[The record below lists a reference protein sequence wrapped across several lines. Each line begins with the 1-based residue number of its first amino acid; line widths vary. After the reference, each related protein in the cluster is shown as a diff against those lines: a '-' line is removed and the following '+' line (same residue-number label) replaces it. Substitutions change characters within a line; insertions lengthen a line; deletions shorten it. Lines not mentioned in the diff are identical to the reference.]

1 MNPEKREKK
10 ENLGITQEYN
20 RENRAEL
27 WDSARAKEEYK
38 QSAFNG
44 KQTMIDPISGKTLHK
59 DHAAARRKYH
69 MQNAE
74 GEKISAKWA
83 EHAAETDHINAIK
96 DVHDAVCSN
105 PFLSD
110 SDLKEIVNSKEN
122 LRILSKRDNAAK
134 GAQSDWQ
141 IITDKENGMSVQA
154 RAQMAK
160 EKVRADAALAG
171 KISTRTVQNMGSE
184 FAAGAS
190 DTLVNSVIPLTSEAV
205 RKLCEVASGEK
216 SLKEAADEMGKIT
229 FNTAAVGGANRL
241 ISDAVNAQLR
251 NSGNAALSGL
261 ANSSGAAQI
270 VAVAMIVQESAMQ
283 YLNGEISG
291 EQFVEQVGQKGASM
305 VAGMIGGE
313 IGSEIGAMIG
323 GVAGTIALPGLG
335 TAAGVAVGKV
345 IGEVLGT
352 IITTVAC
359 STIVSVYSTVKH
371 LDDHKLKE
379 RQIERLSKEAL
390 REMKSQREHFQQ
402 IVEQEGQKWDQEI
415 TAGFHMIL
423 ESACAQNFDLQGLTQ
438 GLDRVL
444 TQCGK
449 RVRFK
454 TLDEYE
460 AQLDMP
466 LKLSF

>member
-1 MNPEKREKK
+1 
-10 ENLGITQEYN
+10 
-20 RENRAEL
+20 
-27 WDSARAKEEYK
+27 
-38 QSAFNG
+38 
-44 KQTMIDPISGKTLHK
+44 
-59 DHAAARRKYH
+59 
-69 MQNAE
+69 
-74 GEKISAKWA
+74 
-83 EHAAETDHINAIK
+83 
-96 DVHDAVCSN
+96 
-105 PFLSD
+105 
-110 SDLKEIVNSKEN
+110 
-122 LRILSKRDNAAK
+122 
-134 GAQSDWQ
+134 
-141 IITDKENGMSVQA
+141 
-154 RAQMAK
+154 
-160 EKVRADAALAG
+160 
-171 KISTRTVQNMGSE
+171 
-184 FAAGAS
+184 
-190 DTLVNSVIPLTSEAV
+190 
-205 RKLCEVASGEK
+205 
-216 SLKEAADEMGKIT
+216 MGKIT

-251 NSGNAALSGL
+251 NSGNAACSGL

>member
-38 QSAFNG
+38 QSAFND

-96 DVHDAVCSN
+96 DVHDAVRSN

-160 EKVRADAALAG
+160 EKVRADAALTG

-205 RKLCEVASGEK
+205 RKLCEVANGEK
-216 SLKEAADEMGKIT
+216 SLKEAAGEMGKIT

-283 YLNGEISG
+283 YLNGELSG
-291 EQFVEQVGQKGASM
+291 EQFVEQVGQKGVSM
-305 VAGMIGGE
+305 VAGMIGG
-313 IGSEIGAMIG
+313 
-323 GVAGTIALPGLG
+323 VAGTLALPGLG

-379 RQIERLSKEAL
+379 RQIECLSKEAL

-415 TAGFHMIL
+415 TAGFRMIL